1 LKKLYEE
8 SKGSESYIL
17 KMWDI
22 GHSLGFDKSSISDIV
37 QYLRGEQLVE
47 SRTLGGG
54 ISITH
59 YGIQEIEESLENP
72 NDPTEHFLPFN
83 IINIGTMNNSSIQQ
97 GNVGSTQNN
106 YFPTENLGDLKV
118 LISRIEELTSLI
130 QDKDLLSEIESENN
144 TLKLQVNSPKPKSG
158 IIRESL
164 KSLKNIFTKVVTDST
179 TTGLVELINSLM
191 EKIPS

>member
-1 LKKLYEE
+1 
-8 SKGSESYIL
+8 
-17 KMWDI
+17 
-22 GHSLGFDKSSISDIV
+22 
-37 QYLRGEQLVE
+37 
-47 SRTLGGG
+47 
-54 ISITH
+54 
-59 YGIQEIEESLENP
+59 
-72 NDPTEHFLPFN
+72 
-83 IINIGTMNNSSIQQ
+83 MNNSSIQQ